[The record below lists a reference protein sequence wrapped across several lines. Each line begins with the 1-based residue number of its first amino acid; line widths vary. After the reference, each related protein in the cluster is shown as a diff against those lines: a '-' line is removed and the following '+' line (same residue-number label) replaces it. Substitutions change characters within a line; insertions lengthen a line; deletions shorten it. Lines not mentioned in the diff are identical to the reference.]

1 MKVNNRWLTFEEA
14 RKIVRK
20 TTIKTEM
27 QWKYERKFLPK
38 SIPRDPNKV
47 YREEWRGFSDWLGT
61 KNIRGCLRKY
71 KVNDN
76 FFKTWSHDMAYVL
89 GFWWADGYM
98 RKRIRKNSF
107 VYGFALCQQTKDKY
121 ILKNILNAMGSNNP
135 IYTPKSRPSSS
146 HFEINSKIIFDDLIA
161 LGGVPNKSKF
171 IRMPSVPHEFIGDF
185 IRGLFDGDGS
195 ISINKKYKTT
205 KQAYICSGNI
215 DFINDLKTI
224 LDNLGINGIV
234 DDNANPNNICYLLR
248 FNVEQI
254 KKLGILMYK
263 DLSTKLKLVRKF
275 KKFLNEEGGI
285 I

>member
-1 MKVNNRWLTFEEA
+1 MKVNNRWLTFKEA

-20 TTIKTEM
+20 TRIKTEM

-38 SIPRDPNKV
+38 FIPRDPQRK

-76 FFKTWSHDMAYVL
+76 FFKIWTPDMAYVL

-98 RKRIRKNSF
+98 RKRVSGSSF
-107 VYGFALCQQTKDKY
+107 IYGFGLCQQTKDKY
-121 ILKNILNAMGSNNP
+121 ILKKILNAMGSNNP
-135 IYTPKSRPSSS
+135 ICIPKSRPDCS

-161 LGGVPNKSKF
+161 LGGSPNKSKS
-171 IRMPSVPHEFIGDF
+171 IRMPSVPQEFIGDF

-205 KQAYICSGNI
+205 KHAYICSGNI

-224 LDNLGINGIV
+224 LDNFGINGIV
-234 DDNANPNNICYLLR
+234 DDNANPNSICYLLR

-254 KKLGILMYK
+254 KKLGRLMYK
-263 DLSTKLKLVRKF
+263 APFTKLKLVRKF
-275 KKFLNEEGGI
+275 KKFLNKEGEI